1 MRGSAPGG
9 YSTVIARTTLGRV
22 LAVSL
27 SIALSQIAAPLVQ
40 AAESG
45 HIVAPGTIAARL
57 VAQARSRDEKVR
69 LFQDALAKPE
79 VQKQAR
85 SMGLSPDR
93 LRAAVPH
100 LSDKELQDLSA
111 RASRTN
117 DVVAGHSTNDGLA
130 ILGLVLLLAGL
141 AVLVAVASDDYYDD
155 GYYDDDCYCY

>member
-1 MRGSAPGG
+1 
-9 YSTVIARTTLGRV
+9 VIARTTLGRV

-27 SIALSQIAAPLVQ
+27 SIALSQIAAPLAR
-40 AAESG
+40 AAEGG
-45 HIVAPGTIAARL
+45 HMVAPGTISARL
-57 VAQARSRDEKVR
+57 VARARSRDEKVR
-69 LFQDALAKPE
+69 LFQEALAKPE

-100 LSDKELQDLSA
+100 LSDIELQDLSA
-111 RASRTN
+111 RASRAG

-141 AVLVAVASDDYYDD
+141 AVLLAVAADDY
-155 GYYDDDCYCY
+155 YYDDDCYCY